1 MDIGLL
7 RMPATMDRGYRITYT
22 DVRFVRLPPAGV
34 RCRLGGG
41 PIDKMDIG
49 LLRMRDWAIDTRDTR
64 ARDDGPRI
72 SYYVY

>member
-1 MDIGLL
+1 LYHLVDCGRHNQFFDLTVAGLVIN
-7 RMPATMDRGYRITYT
+7 THDS
-22 DVRFVRLPPAGV
+22 
-34 RCRLGGG
+34 
-41 PIDKMDIG
+41 